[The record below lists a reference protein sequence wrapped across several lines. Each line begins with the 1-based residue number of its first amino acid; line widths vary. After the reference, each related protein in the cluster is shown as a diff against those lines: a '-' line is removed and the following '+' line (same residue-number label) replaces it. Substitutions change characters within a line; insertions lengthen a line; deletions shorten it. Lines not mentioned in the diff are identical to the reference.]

1 MIFVTSALIG
11 TIPAI
16 ICIFVLIKLSFIVV
30 IVVGLITGFTLL
42 TFWYVKSPVLYEDHF
57 FFNSTYETHTHTH
70 NTCRATAC
78 QNPGVFPRHYHI
90 PRDTTKKWMYSG
102 QSNSYRPPGV
112 RYCSECQV
120 QIKHIDHFCPWT
132 GTTIGADNFQ
142 CFKLFTSSLCLLIL
156 VVILFV
162 IIQIST

>member
-42 TFWYVKSPVLYEDHF
+42 TFWYVKSPVLYKDHF

-70 NTCRATAC
+70 TIRAGPPHVKIQVYFQDIITYQEIQQKNGCTLDSQIPTDHLALGIVLNAKFKSSISITFALG
-78 QNPGVFPRHYHI
+78 QEQQLEQTIFNVSNYLLQVF
-90 PRDTTKKWMYSG
+90 
-102 QSNSYRPPGV
+102 V
-112 RYCSECQV
+112 CS
-120 QIKHIDHFCPWT
+120 F
-132 GTTIGADNFQ
+132 
-142 CFKLFTSSLCLLIL
+142 LLLSCL
-156 VVILFV
+156 
-162 IIQIST
+162 